1 MPNFRKKKYFI
12 QWVAATHSDPNIYDP
27 KPKFKIWLHIFS
39 SPRSEVSKKVCHALV
54 GQKLREKID
63 FLETGHTLEAS

>member
-1 MPNFRKKKYFI
+1 MPNSRKKYFK
-12 QWVAATHSDPNIYDP
+12 WVAATHSDPNISDP
-27 KPKFKIWLHIFS
+27 IPKFKIWLHIFS

-63 FLETGHTLEAS
+63 FLETGHTLGAS